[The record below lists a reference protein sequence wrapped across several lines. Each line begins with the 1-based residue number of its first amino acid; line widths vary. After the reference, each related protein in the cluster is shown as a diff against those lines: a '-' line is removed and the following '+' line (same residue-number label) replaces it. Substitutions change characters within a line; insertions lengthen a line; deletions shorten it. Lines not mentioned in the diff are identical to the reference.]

1 MAAAGTGRTAI
12 GRGAVLVVDDDPDMR
27 LMMRWALE
35 EEGLSVATAGDG
47 RAALARIAEQR
58 PALVVLDM
66 SLPLVDGY
74 GVAQGLRTAYGED
87 VPIVLVTADGRAA
100 EKARRTGARAYLHK
114 PFEVD
119 DLVHAV
125 SRILGERPS

>member
-1 MAAAGTGRTAI
+1 MTATHPGTIDTAW
-12 GRGAVLVVDDDPDMR
+12 RDVLVVDDDPNVR
-27 LMMRWALE
+27 QLIRWALE
-35 EEGLSVATAGDG
+35 DEGLAVVAAADG
-47 RAALARIAEQR
+47 RAALDAIARER

-74 GVAQGLRTAYGED
+74 GVAAALQRSYGAD
-87 VPIVLVTADGRAA
+87 IPILLITADGRAA

-119 DLVHAV
+119 DLVRAV
-125 SRILGERPS
+125 RRILGD

>member
-1 MAAAGTGRTAI
+1 MTATHPGTIDTA
-12 GRGAVLVVDDDPDMR
+12 RRDVLVVDDDPNVR
-27 LMMRWALE
+27 QLIRWALE
-35 EEGLSVATAGDG
+35 DEGLAVVAAADG
-47 RAALARIAEQR
+47 RAALDAIARER

-74 GVAQGLRTAYGED
+74 GVAAALQRSYGAD
-87 VPIVLVTADGRAA
+87 IPILLITADGRAA

-119 DLVHAV
+119 DLVRAV
-125 SRILGERPS
+125 RRILGD